1 MCHSACVASDESAS
15 ANGAIIVADA
25 RGSADV
31 PRSIATAHNR
41 TGSSI

>member
-1 MCHSACVASDESAS
+1 MCDSAYAASDESAS
-15 ANGAIIVADA
+15 ANGAVIVAGA

-31 PRSIATAHNR
+31 PRIIATAHNR